1 MQKPF
6 NFVTQLYLPYLR
18 ISRSLFVKSTIAHGL
33 FPKVHPSLPL
43 LADKIQKSSSFF
55 RETFPIEHLV
65 VLFYMQNPCNFVTQL
80 YLPYLRHSRS
90 LFVKSYHTWS
100 WFVSKGAS
108 LLSLAGGRWTRF
120 FLTFHFISIV
130 NEEWRW
136 SIKRQL
142 KLIKSYHEMMNE

>member
-18 ISRSLFVKSTIAHGL
+18 ISRSLFVKSTITIAHGL

-55 RETFPIEHLV
+55 RETFPNEHLV
-65 VLFYMQNPCNFVTQL
+65 VLFYMQKPCNFVAQL

-90 LFVKSYHTWS
+90 LFVKSYHTNTLDH
-100 WFVSKGAS
+100 G
-108 LLSLAGGRWTRF
+108 LSLKVHPSSPLLAVAERG
-120 FLTFHFISIV
+120 S
-130 NEEWRW
+130 
-136 SIKRQL
+136 S
-142 KLIKSYHEMMNE
+142 